1 MPRLAAVS
9 GYGLALHELA
19 QAVAVALVLP
29 EVVLHLRDLKTR
41 LQIKYPRSNLQVLSL
56 YALLLQLAG
65 VEMQTF

>member
-1 MPRLAAVS
+1 MIQLAGQLHGLVLFGRRTERRQVPRLAAVS

-41 LQIKYPRSNLQVLSL
+41 LQIKYS
-56 YALLLQLAG
+56 
-65 VEMQTF
+65 